1 LFNIKNNGRK
11 IIGTVGVLQFDV
23 IKYRLEHEYGAKCSY
38 ENINISKACWIDEKK
53 SDKTQ
58 LEDFM
63 RQKQKFIALD
73 KENKKVFLSDS
84 LFTLAHTKQK
94 FDKLVFHEKSE
105 F

>member
-1 LFNIKNNGRK
+1 
-11 IIGTVGVLQFDV
+11 
-23 IKYRLEHEYGAKCSY
+23 
-38 ENINISKACWIDEKK
+38 
-53 SDKTQ
+53 
-58 LEDFM
+58 M